1 MQVKITYCNSWNY
14 RPQAFRVKEEILS
27 KYPDANVELV
37 LGSGGNFIVDVD
49 GKVIFSKVELERPR
63 FPAPNE
69 ILELMA

>member
-1 MQVKITYCNSWNY
+1 M
-14 RPQAFRVKEEILS
+14 KEEILS